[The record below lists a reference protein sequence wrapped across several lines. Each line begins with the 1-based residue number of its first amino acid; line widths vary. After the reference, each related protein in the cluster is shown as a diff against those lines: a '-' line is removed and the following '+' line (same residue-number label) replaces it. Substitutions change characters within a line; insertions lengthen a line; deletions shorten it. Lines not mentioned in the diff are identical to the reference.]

1 MLIIDYISFIFL
13 LKWNHK
19 ITGNG
24 FITPKKTKTKEVNRD
39 LGASNFRKL
48 QTQNSGNLNILSLQ
62 REDFLMFLNNACAR
76 L

>member
-1 MLIIDYISFIFL
+1 MG
-13 LKWNHK
+13 HK

-24 FITPKKTKTKEVNRD
+24 FITPKKQRRRKEVNRD

-48 QTQNSGNLNILSLQ
+48 QNTQNSGNLNILFLYK
-62 REDFLMFLNNACAR
+62 RENFLMFLNNACAR